1 MKSMSDIILM
11 VFVNGSTILW
21 EFIIMLGEYIEDMVG
36 VIMYSRGGFRFHDH
50 RTHLSYVDWIIP
62 F

>member
-21 EFIIMLGEYIEDMVG
+21 EFIIMLGQQIEDMV
-36 VIMYSRGGFRFHDH
+36 V
-50 RTHLSYVDWIIP
+50 LLL
-62 F
+62 